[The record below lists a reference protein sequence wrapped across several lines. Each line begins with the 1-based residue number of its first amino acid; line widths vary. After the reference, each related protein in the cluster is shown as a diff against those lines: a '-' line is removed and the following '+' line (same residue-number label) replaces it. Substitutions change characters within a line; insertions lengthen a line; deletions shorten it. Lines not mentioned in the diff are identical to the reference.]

1 VGTVPKKL
9 DEGVFCGA
17 AGPVAVL
24 VTFSTPAGVDGGFL
38 AELQFTGRLM
48 APPPLTVWQLTV
60 PVLLMEAMALPPEQA
75 LPTRF

>member
-1 VGTVPKKL
+1 MLVLVTLTTPL
-9 DEGVFCGA
+9 GA
-17 AGPVAVL
+17 VAVL
-24 VTFSTPAGVDGGFL
+24 D
-38 AELQFTGRLM
+38 QFTGRLM